1 MHITP
6 VQITR
11 RRLRTLIALALLATT
26 CLIAPP
32 LPAAGSPPEEW
43 DGLVRVD
50 KGQVDHVY
58 LLPDASFAG
67 YKRIRLD
74 PVQIAFDKNWKPNQS
89 ERSTSR
95 RLNDSDIEAIK
106 STLAEEFRK
115 VFSDQLTEAGYALVD
130 QDGEDVLRV
139 SGAIVNLYIT
149 APERPSAGRSR
160 TYVASNGHM
169 SGVVELRDSVT
180 GQLLARA
187 VDNVS
192 GRDIGTFQIAN
203 SVTNLGDARV
213 ALNSW
218 ARALVKALG
227 EAGEHPRPKA

>member
-1 MHITP
+1 MLMP
-6 VQITR
+6 AQLSCR
-11 RRLRTLIALALLATT
+11 RFMIALGLLA
-26 CLIAPP
+26 IAG
-32 LPAAGSPPEEW
+32 AAGLSAADSPPAEW
-43 DGLVRVD
+43 DGLVRVE
-50 KGQVDHVY
+50 KGKVDHVY

-74 PVQIAFDKNWKPNQS
+74 PVQIAFDKNWKPNEGQ
-89 ERSTSR
+89 RSPSR
-95 RLNDSDIEAIK
+95 RLNDTDIERIK
-106 STLAEEFRK
+106 SALSDEFRK
-115 VFSDQLTEAGYALVD
+115 VFTQQLTEAGYAVVD
-130 QDGEDVLRV
+130 EDGEDVLRV
-139 SGAIVNLYIT
+139 SGAIVNLYVT

-160 TYVASNGHM
+160 TYVASSGRM

-192 GRDIGTFQIAN
+192 GRDIGNFQIAN
-203 SVTNLGDARV
+203 SVTNMGDARV

-227 EAGEHPRPKA
+227 EAGETPPAKT